1 MVKNAI
7 SRVGKKIVGIAA
19 ALGALAITA
28 PINAQWFEDNYPG
41 YFSLQ
46 RPGLLQATAFG
57 GGFVSDKYGVLQ
69 EGVQLDQSVT
79 PYIGVFGRA
88 TGYQLWIGQGF
99 ESPLA
104 PGSGSF
110 PRLNFGRFQGGADLS
125 LYPGTHL
132 YVSGGHDVADSDASV
147 VEGDLSSWLWL
158 HSRHPV
164 NGTFSTIYDWQNGV
178 ESSEIDLQ
186 AILLSTEKYMILG
199 GVGGAM
205 YFGGFLTDA
214 QGQGGPDLG
223 FYYRPWQMGFSAQ
236 AGYGNA
242 HQYGQIS
249 MYKSLNWFE

>member
-7 SRVGKKIVGIAA
+7 SRVGRRIVGIAA
-19 ALGALAITA
+19 ALGALAIA
-28 PINAQWFEDNYPG
+28 SPINAQWFEDNYPG

-132 YVSGGHDVADSDASV
+132 YVSGGHDVADSDATV

-199 GVGGAM
+199 GLGGAM

-223 FYYRPWQMGFSAQ
+223 FYYRPWQMGISAQ

>member
-1 MVKNAI
+1 VAKRAI
-7 SRVGKKIVGIAA
+7 SCASLTVAIALT
-19 ALGALAITA
+19 LGALAISTPA
-28 PINAQWFEDNYPG
+28 HAQWFDDNFPG

-46 RPGLLQATAFG
+46 TPGLFRTTLFG

-69 EGVQLDQSVT
+69 EGVQAEQSVT
-79 PYIGVFGRA
+79 PYIGIFGRA
-88 TGYQLWIGQGF
+88 TGYQLWIGNGF

-104 PGSGSF
+104 PGSGAF
-110 PRLNFGRFQGGADLS
+110 PRLNFGRFQGGTDLT

-132 YVSGGHDVADSDASV
+132 YLSAGHDVADSDATV
-147 VEGDLSSWLWL
+147 LEGDFSSWLFL

-164 NGTFSTIYDWQNGV
+164 NGSFSTMYDWQNGV

-199 GVGGAM
+199 GIGGAM
-205 YFGGFLTDA
+205 YFGGFLTNA

-223 FYYRPWQMGFSAQ
+223 FYYRPWQMGVSAQ

-249 MYKSLNWFE
+249 MYKTLNWFE

>member
-1 MVKNAI
+1 VKNAI
-7 SRVGKKIVGIAA
+7 SRVGMRIVGIAA
-19 ALGALAITA
+19 VVTAIAVA
-28 PINAQWFEDNYPG
+28 PPTRAQWFEDNYPG

-88 TGYQLWIGQGF
+88 TGYQLWIGNGF

-110 PRLNFGRFQGGADLS
+110 PRLNFGRFQGGGDFTLF
-125 LYPGTHL
+125 PGTHL
-132 YVSGGHDVADSDASV
+132 YVSGGHDVADSDATV
-147 VEGDLSSWLWL
+147 VEGDFSSWLWL
-158 HSRHPV
+158 HSRHPL

-186 AILLSTEKYMILG
+186 AILLSTEKCMVLG

-205 YFGGFLTDA
+205 YFGGFLTNA

-223 FYYRPWQMGFSAQ
+223 FYYRPWQIGLSAQ

-249 MYKSLNWFE
+249 MYKSINWFE

>member
-1 MVKNAI
+1 VVKNTI
-7 SRVGKKIVGIAA
+7 SRVGKRIVGIAA
-19 ALGALAITA
+19 ALGALVIAA
-28 PINAQWFEDNYPG
+28 PTNGQWFEDNYPG

-46 RPGLLQATAFG
+46 RSGLLQATAFA

-69 EGVQLDQSVT
+69 EGAQLDQSVT

-88 TGYQLWIGQGF
+88 TGYQLWVGQGF

-132 YVSGGHDVADSDASV
+132 YVSGGHDVADSNAPI

-158 HSRHPV
+158 HSRHPL

-178 ESSEIDLQ
+178 ESSEFDLQ

-205 YFGGFLTDA
+205 YVGGFLTDS

-223 FYYRPWQMGFSAQ
+223 FYYRPWQMGISAQ

-249 MYKSLNWFE
+249 MYKSLNWLD